1 MTNLNAQDLIRQRYG
16 SSPFQWDQPWNDCLN
31 TLLSHHSVRA
41 YLPDALPPNT
51 LELLM
56 TAAQSASTSSNLQTW
71 SVVAIANPDR
81 KAALAELAGKQV
93 YIQQCPL
100 FLVWLADLARLTS
113 IAEQR
118 GLPHAGLDY
127 LEMFLTAAIDAAL
140 AAQNATIAT
149 EALGLVGHLPRT

>member
-1 MTNLNAQDLIRQRYG
+1 
-16 SSPFQWDQPWNDCLN
+16 
-31 TLLSHHSVRA
+31 
-41 YLPDALPPNT
+41 
-51 LELLM
+51 
-56 TAAQSASTSSNLQTW
+56 
-71 SVVAIANPDR
+71 VAIANPDR